1 MTQESKLK
9 SPVALFVFLALFG
22 ILFIVLITSFREINT
37 GSAVA
42 TQSSTPIMTSSTSP
56 VPDITQTAAAIIT
69 SKAMLETAYFAT
81 THTPVTP
88 IYLKTGIYDDQRVKI
103 SASLLFIDAQNAYG
117 GFNNG
122 YRYAV
127 YAGALQTDPDQGVV
141 ALITNLPDGKRF
153 EQLLTPSKH
162 GALHVVSEQNNRLTL
177 LAADGETFYF
187 DVPARRFVASLIGV
201 VPTATPYPTHP
212 PHALLSSTPVPAPLP
227 YPVPGTQMP
236 DFNLYPMPVEPGS
249 EAP

>member
-1 MTQESKLK
+1 MNQNKPQTSTITL
-9 SPVALFVFLALFG
+9 LILLAIIGFG
-22 ILFIVLITSFREINT
+22 LIVILETLR
-37 GSAVA
+37 
-42 TQSSTPIMTSSTSP
+42 STPTSNLSLSQISTPVMTISTSP

-69 SKAMLETAYFAT
+69 SKAMIATVYFAT

-88 IYLKTGIYDDQRVKI
+88 IYLPTGIYDDQRVKI

-122 YRYAV
+122 YRYAL
-127 YAGALQTDPDQGVV
+127 YAGALQSDLDQGVV

-177 LAADGETFYF
+177 LAADSETFYF
-187 DVPARRFVASLIGV
+187 DVPARRFVASLTEV

-212 PHALLSSTPVPAPLP
+212 PHALLTGTPVPTPNP
-227 YPVPGTQMP
+227 
-236 DFNLYPMPVEPGS
+236 YPMPTELSSAVP
-249 EAP
+249 